1 MLTSTFVDDEK
12 KVPIAQQVGS
22 ENVDYHHQQ
31 QGVDSLQ
38 DEEED
43 KAAEKRVLRKID
55 LIVLPMVR
63 TSYLLIDEPVPETP
77 KFILQLTNPLFFN
90 KSTDVSRLLHT
101 IPRQTIPLLRFRL
114 RSPHRSPSQL
124 ASIQLAHELLLSRP
138 TRFRRPLYLSHESFP
153 HCQIR
158 GAHGHCMGWCM
169 HVFSCAA
176 EFCGI
181 CCCALSVGVCR
192 GRGESGVYYY
202 YVDLV

>member
-1 MLTSTFVDDEK
+1 MLTSTFDDEK

-22 ENVDYHHQQ
+22 ENVDYHHHQQ
-31 QGVDSLQ
+31 QGISLQ

-63 TSYLLIDEPVPETP
+63 TSLDRRACARNHK
-77 KFILQLTNPLFFN
+77 KFILQLTNPLFFII
-90 KSTDVSRLLHT
+90 KTDVSRLLHA

-114 RSPHRSPSQL
+114 RSPHRSTSQL

-138 TRFRRPLYLSHESFP
+138 TRFRRALYLFHESLP

-158 GAHGHCMGWCM
+158 GAHRHCMGWCM

-181 CCCALSVGVCR
+181 CCGALSVGVCR